1 MAPEVRETAT
11 GLDSGRVVEPR
22 QQIAELERQLNERTA
37 ELSEAVEQQR
47 ATSEIL
53 RVIARSP
60 TDVQPVFDA
69 IVARAARICE
79 AEFSAVVRFDEG
91 LLHLVAVHSL
101 SPEETAAFHSLFPRL
116 PSRNFVMGRA
126 FVDAQAVHFEDVL
139 AELDYDSRTLD
150 VLQSVAKFRSFLGV
164 PIFRQGR
171 PIGVIGC
178 GRREVK
184 PFTATQIELLKTFT
198 DQAAIAIENV
208 RLFNALETRNRD
220 LGEALEQQ
228 TATAEVLQVIN
239 RSPGDLTPVFDA
251 TLDKAL
257 RLCEAAFGILST
269 YKGDDL
275 HQVVAMRGVP
285 AAISEL
291 LRQPVHLGPETGMGR
306 LARGER
312 FVHIAD
318 AADDD
323 GYRLGNLVRRA
334 LVDVGGTRT
343 YLAVPLRKDD
353 LMLGAFTI
361 YRQEVRPFTDKQIA
375 LLENFAAQAV
385 IAMENARLI
394 TETREALEQQ
404 TATAEVPQVINLSP
418 GDLAPVFDAMLEKAM
433 RLCEGVLRYVAYP
446 GRRHGG
452 DRRVTE
458 PTGTLFRVPDA
469 GAVADRAGYA
479 ARPRCPLA
487 IGGPCWATSRP
498 RNPIATASLWRLPRS
513 NWAAFER
520 WPLFRCSRTMQ

>member
-1 MAPEVRETAT
+1 
-11 GLDSGRVVEPR
+11 VV
-22 QQIAELERQLNERTA
+22 Q
-37 ELSEAVEQQR
+37 
-47 ATSEIL
+47 
-53 RVIARSP
+53 
-60 TDVQPVFDA
+60 
-69 IVARAARICE
+69 
-79 AEFSAVVRFDEG
+79 FDEG

-101 SPEETAAFHSLFPRL
+101 SPEETAAFHSLFPRP

-126 FVDAQAVHFEDVL
+126 FLDAQAVHFEDVL
-139 AELDYDSRTLD
+139 AELDFGSRTLD
-150 VLQSVAKFRSFLGV
+150 VPQSVAKYRSFLGV
-164 PIFRQGR
+164 PISRQGK

-184 PFTATQIELLKTFT
+184 PFSASQIELLKTFT

-228 TATAEVLQVIN
+228 TATAEVLQLIN
-239 RSPGDLTPVFDA
+239 SLPGDLTPVFDA
-251 TLDKAL
+251 TLDRAL

-285 AAISEL
+285 SAISQL

-306 LARGER
+306 LTRGER

-318 AADDD
+318 AADDN
-323 GYRLGNLVRRA
+323 GYRLGNPVRRA

-404 TATAEVPQVINLSP
+404 TATAEVLQVINLSP

-433 RLCEGVLRYVAYP
+433 HLCEASFGELRTYGDGQFQLAAIRGVPAPYADYMARNAPVYGP
-446 GRRHGG
+446 GTGPARILEGERAVHIVDLPNTENYRNGEPARRALVDLGG
-452 DRRVTE
+452 AR
-458 PTGTLFRVPDA
+458 TLVLVPLLKDA
-469 GAVADRAGYA
+469 GVCGFSWST
-479 ARPRCPLA
+479 ARRCGRFPINKSRCCRISPR
-487 IGGPCWATSRP
+487 R
-498 RNPIATASLWRLPRS
+498 R
-513 NWAAFER
+513 
-520 WPLFRCSRTMQ
+520 